1 MLRSHLPTGPAA
13 ESVAGLV
20 ESWPESGCRRAEQV
34 LIYLKVTSTGPGFT
48 CWTGSVVGSHRPDA
62 INP

>member
-34 LIYLKVTSTGPGFT
+34 LINLKVTSTGPGLPAGLAVLSGRT
-48 CWTGSVVGSHRPDA
+48 VLMP
-62 INP
+62 